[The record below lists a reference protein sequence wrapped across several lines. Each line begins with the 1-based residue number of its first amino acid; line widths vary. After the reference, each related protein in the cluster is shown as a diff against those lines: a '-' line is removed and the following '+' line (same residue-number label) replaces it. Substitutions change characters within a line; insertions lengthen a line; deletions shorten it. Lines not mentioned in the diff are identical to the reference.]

1 MNKDFLIKC
10 WKHPRWHSLMVL
22 IIWIIVLL
30 FLSFVVSI
38 VNIFT
43 KPIQQPEV
51 KQEEVKTISYSDKW
65 SYLLNDNYAYT
76 YLIKKDNETIKF
88 NGEKHDSVITGYREK
103 IDGIIKYTIKDEIVY
118 ETFLDK
124 MAVIDNLYENV
135 LETFLNPAL
144 LYDLIKEIPANNYD
158 VIENNDITTYE
169 YNSTLDNIP
178 LNIIVTTNKT
188 EITNVDIT
196 YQNEIYNLEYSL
208 IN

>member
-22 IIWIIVLL
+22 IIWIIILL
-30 FLSFVVSI
+30 FLSFAVSI
-38 VNIFT
+38 VNVFT
-43 KPIQQPEV
+43 KSTQQQEA
-51 KQEEVKTISYSDKW
+51 KQEEVKTISYTDKW
-65 SYLLNDNYAYT
+65 SYLLNDNYAYI

-88 NGEKHDSVITGYREK
+88 NGEKHDGVITGYREK
-103 IDGIIKYTIKDEIVY
+103 IEGIIKYTIKDEIVY

-124 MAVIDNLYENV
+124 MEVIDNLYENV
-135 LETFLNPAL
+135 LETFLNPTL

-169 YNSTLDNIP
+169 YNSNLDNIP
-178 LNIIVTTNKT
+178 LNIIVTTNET
-188 EITNVDIT
+188 EITNIDIT
-196 YQNEIYNLEYSL
+196 YQNEIYSLEYSL